1 MRQQALANGDYRVA
15 LDVTPN
21 RAAVPNTYQ
30 VAITKGGK
38 PVTGADVK
46 VRFTMLDMEMGQQ
59 VYQLTEQAPGTGV
72 YQHDAPAFVMVG
84 RWGVDVNV
92 TPPGGQPFDVTVLDH
107 AGG

>member
-1 MRQQALANGDYRVA
+1 VRRQALANGAYRVA
-15 LDVTPN
+15 LDVSPN

-30 VAITKGGK
+30 VAVTKGGK

-46 VRFTMLDMEMGQQ
+46 IRFTMLDMDMAQQ
-59 VYQLTEQAPGTGV
+59 VYQLAEKTPGSGV
-72 YQHDAPAFVMVG
+72 YAHDAPAFVMVG

-92 TPPGGQPFDVTVLDH
+92 APRDGQPFDVTVLDH